1 MKRHSMSP
9 DSAQLAGY
17 IGDMARQMAIMAVD
31 LALNVLRYLLHQIV
45 EEAESLRNL
54 ETIQEQRE

>member
-1 MKRHSMSP
+1 MSP
-9 DSAQLAGY
+9 DPAQLASY

-31 LALNVLRYLLHQIV
+31 PVLYVLRYLLHQIV
-45 EEAESLRNL
+45 EEAESLRSL